1 MQSGSAKWYMECFCV
16 KCVLVHLKYLKS
28 TALGTFSFIYH
39 ACVKNLLRTSHR
51 ATGIQGI
58 CHGHFLAEGG
68 RLFKDVRPCWGKVVT
83 TQRGTCT
90 FSEPEIS
97 MHDLMEIFGALG

>member
-1 MQSGSAKWYMECFCV
+1 MLSGSAKWYMECFCV

-39 ACVKNLLRTSHR
+39 ACVKNRLCTSHR
-51 ATGIQGI
+51 AAGIQGI
-58 CHGHFLAEGG
+58 FRGLFLAEDG
-68 RLFKDVRPCWGKVVT
+68 RLFKDVTTCWGKVVT
-83 TQRGTCT
+83 IQCGTCT

-97 MHDLMEIFGALG
+97 MHDLMGIFGTLA